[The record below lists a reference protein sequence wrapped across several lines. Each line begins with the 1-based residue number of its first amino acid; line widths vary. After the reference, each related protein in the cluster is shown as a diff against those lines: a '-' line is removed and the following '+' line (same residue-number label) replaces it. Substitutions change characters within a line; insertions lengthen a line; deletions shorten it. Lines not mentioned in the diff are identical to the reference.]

1 MDTRAYL
8 FTFAARN
15 IRLIRDDEPMP
26 VLQLWK
32 CTKCGKAVTDNGRI
46 IESDYVEIVLNEI
59 DLYMIVNQYD
69 WDEYACFDV
78 YSANK
83 TPLPRWFRDLVYKC
97 FADKTALKNGDPV
110 EYALAKA
117 RLNSLYGMCCQHCIR
132 DEILEVYKDTEEHEA
147 GEFIIKQF
155 DTDEEAEA
163 WKHMTEKEQE
173 EFTDKRNRAL
183 YEKYLGKYSSI
194 LNYAIGVWV
203 TSYAMLALFELSECL
218 DPDGLWLYSDT
229 DSIYGLGWI
238 PEKVD
243 EFNER
248 QKKRLEK
255 AGYGAVVKDGREYWP
270 GVAELD
276 GVYWEFKGLHSKCY
290 AVRKMIGDPES
301 LYFAGSMKITVAGVP
316 KKAVVSLKNDLA
328 NFHDGF
334 IFKGEDSG
342 TLTYFYIYR
351 PDAHID
357 ENGIEWGNSVDL
369 HACDYKITAPGLAM
383 AMKLLLTEDVKIQVY
398 DEE

>member
-1 MDTRAYL
+1 MLVDRYPSERFTRLPDPKITWKEIINGMDTRAYL

-26 VLQLWK
+26 VLQLSK

-132 DEILEVYKDTEEHEA
+132 DEILEVYKDTEDHEA

-155 DTDEEAEA
+155 DTEEEAEA

-173 EFTDKRNRAL
+173 EFTEKRNRAL

-238 PEKVD
+238 P
-243 EFNER
+243 
-248 QKKRLEK
+248 
-255 AGYGAVVKDGREYWP
+255 
-270 GVAELD
+270 
-276 GVYWEFKGLHSKCY
+276 
-290 AVRKMIGDPES
+290 
-301 LYFAGSMKITVAGVP
+301 
-316 KKAVVSLKNDLA
+316 
-328 NFHDGF
+328 
-334 IFKGEDSG
+334 
-342 TLTYFYIYR
+342 
-351 PDAHID
+351 
-357 ENGIEWGNSVDL
+357 
-369 HACDYKITAPGLAM
+369 
-383 AMKLLLTEDVKIQVY
+383 
-398 DEE
+398 